1 MGMGEIFRAVAAA
14 LQSGAQFPL
23 DEAEKRRQ
31 IREKVEL
38 AKFKSTNDPLEQL
51 LMQARI
57 DSLNRRNLGG
67 GGGGRGGGS
76 QGKTTAIDRRVE
88 SIIQAEEVQRGQPY
102 DPRDRAKR
110 QAQLLGASLFKPS
123 STDYGDEEINP
134 LTPIPVPI
142 PPPRFLLRQGTPAPA
157 AAPTPT
163 NNASVIQEANEAIRR
178 GADPAAVKERL
189 RKLGVQ
195 MQ

>member
-57 DSLNRRNLGG
+57 DSINRRNAGG
-67 GGGGRGGGS
+67 GGGPA
-76 QGKTTAIDRRVE
+76 GKGTAIDGRVE
-88 SIIQAEEVQRGQPY
+88 AIIQAEEVQRGQPY

-110 QAQLLGASLFKPS
+110 QVQLLGASLFKPS
-123 STDYGDEEINP
+123 SKDYGDEEINP
-134 LTPIPVPI
+134 SSPIPVSMPGFL
-142 PPPRFLLRQGTPAPA
+142 PRRGTPAPV
-157 AAPTPT
+157 APTPVPAATPSPT

-178 GADPAAVKERL
+178 GADPVAVKERL
-189 RKLGVQ
+189 RKLGVS
-195 MQ
+195 M